1 MIYKNYP
8 FIYANTRSIQNL
20 FSFYRVFTVYQEIL
34 VLEFLEKDIGGLKR
48 KEGIK
53 KKNLKSKTLRN
64 IHVKLRNI

>member
-1 MIYKNYP
+1 MYE
-8 FIYANTRSIQNL
+8 
-20 FSFYRVFTVYQEIL
+20 EIL